1 VSSRERVAVASG
13 DPGRSLNPDAIGVP
27 GIVFIV
33 VAAAA
38 PLTAMVGGAGLV
50 IGIGNGV
57 GIPGAFAIA
66 AASLA
71 IFAVGFVAMSRHVR
85 NAGAFYAYISQ
96 GLGRPAGLGAAFIAV
111 LAYNVLSMGICGLFG
126 YFASTVLDDLF
137 GLSLPWEVWS
147 LAAIATCFAVG
158 YRGIKVSAEALGVLL
173 IAEILILAVLSIGV
187 MVAGGDSGLTL
198 EPLAPN
204 NVFSGAVGVALMFGF
219 TSFIGFEGAA
229 IYTEEARDFRRTVP
243 RATYVSVAILGVG
256 YAFLTWIIVNAFGTS
271 KVVPAATEDPGGLF
285 FLATDRYVSGFA
297 EDVMQFLIVTSSF
310 AALFALHNAANRYL
324 FVLGR
329 EGVAPPVLGRTH
341 STYRSPAVAGLV
353 QAVLTAI
360 AVGGFAIAGADP
372 YLELFAWLV
381 GAGSIA
387 LLLLLGLVGIAV
399 IAFFRAHSE
408 LDSRPWNT
416 VIAPAIG
423 AVAIFAILV
432 LALKDFELL
441 TGAGTGVNLIL
452 LAPIPVVALAGIA
465 VALYTRSHAPDR
477 YERFATVRLEEE
489 PSPEPVG
496 VATP

>member
-1 VSSRERVAVASG
+1 VSSRERVSVAAG
-13 DPGRSLNPDAIGVP
+13 DPTRSLDADAVGVP

-38 PLTAMVGGAGLV
+38 PLTAMVGGAGIVLA
-50 IGIGNGV
+50 IGNGV

-96 GLGRPAGLGAAFIAV
+96 GLGRPAGVGAAFIAV
-111 LAYNVLSMGICGLFG
+111 LAYNVLSIGIAGLFG
-126 YFASTVLDDLF
+126 YFASTVFDDLF
-137 GLSLPWEVWS
+137 GLSLPWDVWS
-147 LAAIATCFAVG
+147 FSAIVTGFVVG

-173 IAEILILAVLSIGV
+173 IAEILILVVLSVGV
-187 MVAGGDSGLTL
+187 IIAGGDSGLSL
-198 EPLAPN
+198 QPLAPN
-204 NVFSGAVGVALMFGF
+204 NIFSGAVGVALMFGF

-271 KVVPAATEDPGGLF
+271 KVVPAATADPGALF
-285 FLATDRYVSGFA
+285 FLATDRYVGGFA

-329 EGVAPPVLGRTH
+329 ERLGPPGLGRTH
-341 STYRSPAVAGLV
+341 ATYRSPWVAGLV
-353 QAVLTAI
+353 QAALI
-360 AVGGFAIAGADP
+360 ALVVGGFAIAGADP

-399 IAFFRAHSE
+399 IVFFRAHSE
-408 LDSRPWNT
+408 LDSRAWNT

-423 AVAIFAILV
+423 AASIFGILV

-441 TGAGTGVNLIL
+441 TGAGTGVNLVL
-452 LAPIPVVALAGIA
+452 LAPIPVVGLAGIA
-465 VALYTRSHAPDR
+465 VALYTRSHAPER
-477 YERFATVRLEEE
+477 YERLATVRLAEE
-489 PSPEPVG
+489 PSHERVEVP
-496 VATP
+496 TP